1 MALMRRQGW
10 DPMSELEEMSNRINR
25 IFGRVGGNGER
36 EALAAEGQWMP
47 TVDVS
52 ETDDSYRIRA
62 EIPGV
67 KKEDVQVTLEQN
79 VLTVRGERRRQE
91 EKKEERFHRVE
102 SFYGKFVRRF
112 TMPDDADES
121 KVDARFE
128 DGVLTVTV
136 GKSESRKR
144 QAKQIEIR

>member
-25 IFGRVGGNGER
+25 LFGRVGGDGER

-52 ETDDSYRIRA
+52 ETDESYRIRA

-79 VLTVRGERRRQE
+79 VLTVRGERRRHE

-136 GKSESRKR
+136 GKSESKKR